1 MSLIPPD
8 AGLLMR
14 LQNDASLLQPTTPV
28 QGIPADL
35 TELRVGQ
42 MFTASIQEVLPDN
55 TFKALVAGKQ
65 FTLQLPEGAKAGDT
79 LDLVVVDRTPRVVIA
94 HLADSAATAAASGL
108 DKYTTLSPAG
118 QMIGNLLLP
127 EGETPQPA
135 ALNRGEPLLPQPPT
149 AAAAAATDLA
159 PALQKAITQ
168 SGLFYESHQAQWVS
182 GRLPLE
188 QILQEPQGQRS
199 APATLAE
206 HGVPR
211 VAPEATGGR
220 ANAQAAQTDAAATPL
235 RLEAAARGEER
246 VDTSSVRPS
255 QTTAPTQTMP
265 SELRPIVQQ
274 QLDAVTTQRLIWH
287 GEAWPNQS
295 IDWEIVRED
304 ERNAA
309 TAHDDEVSW
318 RTTLRLDTPRLGH
331 IDASLHLT
339 NTGIAMRLAT
349 PDGAA
354 AADLRNQLPA
364 LATALEAAGIS
375 LLSAQVRHEPE

>member
-1 MSLIPPD
+1 
-8 AGLLMR
+8 MR
-14 LQNDASLLQPTTPV
+14 LQNDASILQPTAPV

-65 FTLQLPEGAKAGDT
+65 LTLQLPEGAKAGDT

-94 HLADSAATAAASGL
+94 RLADSAATAAAGGL

-118 QMIGNLLLP
+118 QMIGNLLLR

-135 ALNRGEPLLPQPPT
+135 TLNRGEPLLPQPPAS
-149 AAAAAATDLA
+149 AAVAATDLA

-211 VAPEATGGR
+211 AAPEAAGR
-220 ANAQAAQTDAAATPL
+220 TNSQAAHTDAATTPL
-235 RLEAAARGEER
+235 RLETAVRGEER
-246 VDTSSVRPS
+246 VDTSSARPS
-255 QTTAPTQTMP
+255 QTTTATQAVP

-274 QLDAVTTQRLIWH
+274 QLDAVTTQRLAWH

-309 TAHDDEVSW
+309 TARDDEVSW

-339 NTGIAMRLAT
+339 NAGIAMRLAT

-354 AADLRNQLPA
+354 AADLQNQLPA
-364 LATALEAAGIS
+364 LAAALEAAGIS
-375 LLSAQVRHEPE
+375 LLSAQVRHESE